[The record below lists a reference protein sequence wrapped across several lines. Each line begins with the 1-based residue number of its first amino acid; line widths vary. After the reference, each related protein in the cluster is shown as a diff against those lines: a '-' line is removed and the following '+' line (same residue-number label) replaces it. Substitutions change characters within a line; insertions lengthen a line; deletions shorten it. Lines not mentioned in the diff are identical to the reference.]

1 MEIKEI
7 PLSYRSCIKFL
18 QETYPDYRLDY
29 KINWDMVTSKYI
41 ICKVELLD
49 NEIIVYINASFFIH
63 QTTDMY
69 DLYNNIE
76 YIASHDKEFE
86 KKLWTMWFEC
96 FNYYMYPCLT
106 DLNKYYL
113 DSSLFFSSLDYK
125 KNLLSLIEHQ
135 IIQLFPKILVSVD
148 IHYEKATLNKT
159 SLLTKASFIENVRLA
174 IDIEPNL
181 YVCGVITFYLKDQ
194 EDDYKNDI
202 TLLKEKLIEMSQFSG
217 LKFNNLMCL
226 IDYGPLQCSINSKLQ
241 NCYLDG
247 GKYLERII

>member
-1 MEIKEI
+1 MEITEI

-18 QETYPDYRLDY
+18 QEAYPHHRLDY

-41 ICKVELLD
+41 IHKVELL
-49 NEIIVYINASFFIH
+49 NAEIVVYINASFFIH
-63 QTTDMY
+63 KTTDMY
-69 DLYNNIE
+69 DLYSNIE
-76 YIASHDKEFE
+76 YIASYDKDFE
-86 KKLWTMWFEC
+86 RKIWTMWFES

-113 DSSLFFSSLDYK
+113 DSSLFFSPLDYK
-125 KNLLSLIEHQ
+125 KNLLSLVEDQ

-148 IHYEKATLNKT
+148 IRYEKAILNET
-159 SLLTKASFIENVRLA
+159 SLLTKASVLEEVRLG
-174 IDIEPNL
+174 IDIKSKL
-181 YVCGVITFYLKDQ
+181 YVCGAITFYLKDQ
-194 EDDYKNDI
+194 ENDYRNDI
-202 TLLKEKLIEMSQFSG
+202 KLLREKLIEMSQFSG

-247 GKYLERII
+247 GKYLERIL